1 MTSSVAAAAAQV
13 VTYDGLPAA
22 AGGAHALRVKNPA
35 DARGRVARFLD
46 ACTQAAGPQ
55 RWAFQVAT
63 GGDPDASD
71 ALRTVATERLGGP
84 SRRAQTHTEW
94 GVRDDDAVDEL
105 LAALA
110 AAGPQTTRY
119 GAPLAALTQSVAVH
133 LLDPGSG
140 EPWSDLDPE
149 TFGGFAVD
157 GYGRLLGASGVR
169 AAYGTSV
176 STLSLWLNLPA
187 DGRLVPAAQH
197 LQEHLPVRL
206 SSKHWRRW
214 APTRAG
220 DGYRSTKVSSPLA
233 AV

>member
-35 DARGRVARFLD
+35 DARARVERFLD
-46 ACTQAAGPQ
+46 ACTQPAGPQ

-71 ALRTVATERLGGP
+71 GLRTVATEHLGGH
-84 SRRAQTHTEW
+84 RHRAQTHTEW
-94 GVRDDDAVDEL
+94 GVRDDAVDEL
-105 LAALA
+105 LAALVD
-110 AAGPQTTRY
+110 AGPQTTRY

-133 LLDPGSG
+133 LLDPGTG
-140 EPWSDLDPE
+140 EVWSDLDPG

-169 AAYGTSV
+169 ATYGTSGA
-176 STLSLWLNLPA
+176 TLSLWLNLPA

-197 LQEHLPVRL
+197 LQQHLPVKL
-206 SSKHWRRW
+206 STKHWRRW

-220 DGYRSTKVSSPLA
+220 DGYRSTKIPSPLVA
-233 AV
+233 I